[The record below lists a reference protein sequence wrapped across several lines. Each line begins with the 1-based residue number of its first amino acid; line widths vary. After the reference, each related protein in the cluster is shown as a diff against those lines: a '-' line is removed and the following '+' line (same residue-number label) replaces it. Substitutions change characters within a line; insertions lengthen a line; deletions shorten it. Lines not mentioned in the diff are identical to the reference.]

1 MSRPRSSLPPG
12 NAGTPNKVRTLK
24 MRSLAT
30 RSVHLAIV
38 VAATLVLLLPA
49 RAQSPTVGVVT
60 IAGAIGPATAA
71 YVERGLGR
79 AAADGHAA
87 VVLEIDTPGGLSTSM
102 RDIVE
107 AILASDVPVLG
118 FVAPQGARAASA
130 GAYILMATHVAGMAP
145 ATNVGAATPVQM
157 GGGSPLPG
165 GGSPDDG
172 GGSPDGG
179 DDGQAEGDEPI
190 AGEDGAEEDGAE
202 AEEGGD
208 APTDASSAKAVN
220 DAVAYFRSLAELR
233 GRNADW
239 AERAVREAASLSAS
253 AALEANV
260 IEVVAAN
267 RAELLAFADGRT
279 VELSGEREVTV
290 AVADARSVEIATNWQ
305 ERLLAVLAN
314 PNIAYILMLVGIYG
328 IIFEL
333 ANPGT
338 IGSGV
343 VGAIS
348 LLLGLFA
355 LNLLPID
362 YVGVG
367 LILLGVVLMVGEAL
381 TPSVGILGIGG
392 VIAFVLGSVLLI
404 DTDAPGFA
412 LSPWVIGGVTAS
424 TAGLL
429 IGVLALAVKAMR
441 GPVVSGAEGLQGQ
454 VGRVVAWQGERGTLH
469 VAGENWSAV
478 GPRDLRPGQAAR
490 VERREGLTVTVS
502 PVQDHEE
509 NS

>member
-1 MSRPRSSLPPG
+1 
-12 NAGTPNKVRTLK
+12 
-24 MRSLAT
+24 
-30 RSVHLAIV
+30 
-38 VAATLVLLLPA
+38 
-49 RAQSPTVGVVT
+49 
-60 IAGAIGPATAA
+60 
-71 YVERGLGR
+71 
-79 AAADGHAA
+79 
-87 VVLEIDTPGGLSTSM
+87 
-102 RDIVE
+102 
-107 AILASDVPVLG
+107 
-118 FVAPQGARAASA
+118 
-130 GAYILMATHVAGMAP
+130 MAP

-157 GGGSPLPG
+157 GGSNPFPG
-165 GGSPDDG
+165 GGQPGGDGADDADGGDGTDGADAMDGDG
-172 GGSPDGG
+172 GGDT
-179 DDGQAEGDEPI
+179 
-190 AGEDGAEEDGAE
+190 
-202 AEEGGD
+202 GD
-208 APTDASSAKAVN
+208 AAPSNATGAKAVN

-239 AERAVREAASLSAS
+239 AERAVRQAASLSAA

-260 IEVVAAN
+260 IEVVAVN
-267 RAELLAFADGRT
+267 RAELLAYADGRT
-279 VELSGEREVTV
+279 VELAGEREVTL
-290 AVADARSVEIATNWQ
+290 ALANARTVEITTNWQ

-314 PNIAYILMLVGIYG
+314 PNVAYILMLVGIYG

-362 YVGVG
+362 YAGVG

-392 VIAFVLGSVLLI
+392 VIAFILGSVLLI

-429 IGVLALAVKAMR
+429 MGVLALAIKAQR
-441 GPVVSGAEGLQGQ
+441 GPVVSGAEGMIGQ
-454 VGRVVAWQGERGTLH
+454 VGRIVSWQGTSGTIH
-469 VAGENWSAV
+469 VAGENWHAV
-478 GPRDLRPGQAAR
+478 GAGDLAPGRRAR
-490 VERREGLTVTVS
+490 VEKMEGLTLTVV
-502 PVQDHEE
+502 PVNESEE
-509 NS
+509 T

>member
-1 MSRPRSSLPPG
+1 VENDIMP
-12 NAGTPNKVRTLK
+12 T
-24 MRSLAT
+24 MLA
-30 RSVHLAIV
+30 RFVLAAA
-38 VAATLVLLLPA
+38 VAVLLVLPG
-49 RAQSPTVGVVT
+49 RAQTPTVGVLT
-60 IAGAIGPATAA
+60 IDGAIGPATAA
-71 YVERGLGR
+71 YVERGLR
-79 AAADGHAA
+79 VAADEGHAA
-87 VVLEIDTPGGLSTSM
+87 VILEIDTPGGLATAM

-118 FVAPQGARAASA
+118 YVAPDGARAASA

-165 GGSPDDG
+165 GSPDDE
-172 GGSPDGG
+172 GGSPLPGG
-179 DDGQAEGDEPI
+179 AP
-190 AGEDGAEEDGAE
+190 GEDGGGEGDQADGDGAG
-202 AEEGGD
+202 EGGNGGAPAD
-208 APTDASSAKAVN
+208 AGSAKAVN

-239 AERAVREAASLSAS
+239 AERAVRQAASLSAS

-279 VELSGEREVTV
+279 VELSGQREVTI
-290 AVADARSVEIATNWQ
+290 AVADARTVEIATNWQ

-314 PNIAYILMLVGIYG
+314 PNVAYILMLVGIYG

-343 VGAIS
+343 IGAIS

-362 YVGVG
+362 YAGVG

-392 VIAFVLGSVLLI
+392 VIAFILGSVLLI

-429 IGVLALAVKAMR
+429 MGVLTLAVRAHR
-441 GPVVSGAEGLQGQ
+441 GRVVSGAEGMVGQ
-454 VGRVVAWQGERGTLH
+454 KGRVVSWNGTSGWLH
-469 VAGENWSAV
+469 VAGENWHAV
-478 GPRDLRPGQAAR
+478 GPRDLAPGQSVR
-490 VERREGLTVTVS
+490 VERMEGLTLTVA
-502 PVQDHEE
+502 PVAESEE
-509 NS
+509 RT

>member
-1 MSRPRSSLPPG
+1 M
-12 NAGTPNKVRTLK
+12 
-24 MRSLAT
+24 AT
-30 RSVHLAIV
+30 RFVHLV
-38 VAATLVLLLPA
+38 VLVAAAFVMLLPA
-49 RAQSPTVGVVT
+49 RAQSPTVGVLT
-60 IAGAIGPATAA
+60 IEDAIGPATAA
-71 YVERGLGR
+71 YVERGLR
-79 AAADGHAA
+79 VAEEVGHAA
-87 VVLEIDTPGGLSTSM
+87 VVLEIDTPGGLSTAM

-118 FVAPQGARAASA
+118 YVAPQGARAASA
-130 GAYILMATHVAGMAP
+130 GAYILMATHVAAMAP

-165 GGSPDDG
+165 GGPG
-172 GGSPDGG
+172 GG
-179 DDGQAEGDEPI
+179 
-190 AGEDGAEEDGAE
+190 
-202 AEEGGD
+202 EGGD
-208 APTDASSAKAVN
+208 ADGAGDGDESANGDGDGDGGAEGSAPGDATRAKAIN

-233 GRNADW
+233 DRNVEW
-239 AERAVREAASLSAS
+239 AERAVREAASLSAT
-253 AALEANV
+253 AALEKNV
-260 IEVVAAN
+260 IDAVAAD

-279 VELSGEREVTV
+279 VELAGERRATV
-290 AVADARSVEIATNWQ
+290 AVADARTVAIEPNWQ

-314 PNIAYILMLVGIYG
+314 PNVAYILMLVGIYG

-362 YVGVG
+362 YAGVG

-392 VIAFVLGSVLLI
+392 VIAFILGSVLLI
-404 DTDAPGFA
+404 DTNAPGFA
-412 LSPWVIGGVTAS
+412 LSPWVIGAVTAS

-429 IGVLALAVKAMR
+429 MGVLTLAIKALR
-441 GPVVSGAEGLQGQ
+441 GPVVSGGESLSGQ
-454 VGRVVAWQGERGTLH
+454 VGRVVAWEGDHGTLH
-469 VAGENWSAV
+469 VAGENWHAV
-478 GPRDLRPGQAAR
+478 GPRNLRAGQPAR
-490 VERREGLTVTVS
+490 VERREGLTLTVS
-502 PVQDHEE
+502 PVEDHEE
-509 NS
+509 ST

>member
-1 MSRPRSSLPPG
+1 VENVIMSKLFARLLVF
-12 NAGTPNKVRTLK
+12 A
-24 MRSLAT
+24 
-30 RSVHLAIV
+30 
-38 VAATLVLLLPA
+38 VAAVAAVVPL
-49 RAQSPTVGVVT
+49 RAQAPTVGVVT
-60 IAGAIGPATAA
+60 IADAIGPATAA
-71 YVERGLGR
+71 YVERALNV
-79 AAADGHAA
+79 AAEDGHEA
-87 VVLEIDTPGGLSTSM
+87 VILEIDTPGGLSSAM

-118 FVAPQGARAASA
+118 YVAPEGARAASA
-130 GAYILMATHVAGMAP
+130 GAYILMATHVAAMAP

-157 GGGSPLPG
+157 GGGGPLPG
-165 GGSPDDG
+165 GGAP
-172 GGSPDGG
+172 
-179 DDGQAEGDEPI
+179 AEEEG
-190 AGEDGAEEDGAE
+190 DGAEEEDA
-202 AEEGGD
+202 AHGGD
-208 APTDASSAKAVN
+208 EAGDTPADATSAKAVN

-239 AERAVREAASLSAS
+239 AERAVREAASLSAV
-253 AALEANV
+253 AALENNV
-260 IEVVAAN
+260 VEAVVAS
-267 RAELLAFADGRT
+267 RAELIAFADGRT
-279 VELSGEREVTV
+279 VSMNGEREVTL
-290 AVADARSVEIATNWQ
+290 ALEGARTVEIATNWQ

-314 PNIAYILMLVGIYG
+314 PNVAYILMLVGIYG

-343 VGAIS
+343 IGAIS

-362 YVGVG
+362 YAGVG

-412 LSPWVIGGVTAS
+412 LSPWVIGGVTVS

-429 IGVLALAVKAMR
+429 TGVLALAVRAHR
-441 GPVVSGAEGLQGQ
+441 GRVVSGAEALTGAT
-454 VGRVVAWQGERGTLH
+454 GRVASWEGTSGWVH
-469 VAGENWSAV
+469 VAGENWRAV
-478 GPRDLRPGQAAR
+478 GPADLQPGQRAK
-490 VERREGLTVTVS
+490 VERMEGLTLTVA
-502 PVQDHEE
+502 PVHEQQE
-509 NS
+509 TR

>member
-1 MSRPRSSLPPG
+1 MPRLFARLAVLIA
-12 NAGTPNKVRTLK
+12 AG
-24 MRSLAT
+24 
-30 RSVHLAIV
+30 
-38 VAATLVLLLPA
+38 LVLLAPV
-49 RAQSPTVGVVT
+49 RAQTPVVGVVT
-60 IAGAIGPATAA
+60 IEGAIGPATAA
-71 YVERGLGR
+71 YVERGLEV
-79 AAADGHAA
+79 AATDGHAA
-87 VVLEIDTPGGLSTSM
+87 VILEIDTPGGLSTAM

-118 FVAPQGARAASA
+118 YVAPQGARAASA

-157 GGGSPLPG
+157 GGGGPLPG
-165 GGSPDDG
+165 GGPGEGAPPGGDGDGQADG
-172 GGSPDGG
+172 GGGEGDAGGETGG
-179 DDGQAEGDEPI
+179 DG
-190 AGEDGAEEDGAE
+190 AGE
-202 AEEGGD
+202 
-208 APTDASSAKAVN
+208 APTDATSAKAVN

-253 AALEANV
+253 AALERNV
-260 IEVVAAN
+260 IEVVAAD
-267 RAELLAFADGRT
+267 RAELLDFADGRT
-279 VELSGEREVTV
+279 VALAGEREVTI
-290 AVADARSVEIATNWQ
+290 ALDGARTVEIATNWQ

-314 PNIAYILMLVGIYG
+314 PNVAYILMLVGIYG

-343 VGAIS
+343 IGAIS

-362 YVGVG
+362 YAGVG

-392 VIAFVLGSVLLI
+392 VIAFILGSVLLI

-429 IGVLALAVKAMR
+429 MGVLTLAIRAHR
-441 GPVVSGAEGLQGQ
+441 GGVVSGAEAMVGQ
-454 VGRVVAWQGERGTLH
+454 TGRVVKWEGDHGTLH
-469 VAGENWSAV
+469 IAGENWHAV
-478 GPRDLRPGQAAR
+478 GPRDLAPGQSAR
-490 VERREGLTVTVS
+490 VERMEGLTLTVA
-502 PVQDHEE
+502 PVSESQE
-509 NS
+509 ST

>member
-1 MSRPRSSLPPG
+1 MLRASFYTAVFL
-12 NAGTPNKVRTLK
+12 
-24 MRSLAT
+24 
-30 RSVHLAIV
+30 
-38 VAATLVLLLPA
+38 VAAALVGLSA
-49 RAQSPTVGVVT
+49 RAQAPTVGVLT
-60 IAGAIGPATAA
+60 IEGAIGPATAA
-71 YVERGLGR
+71 YIERGLGV
-79 AAADGHAA
+79 AAEDGHAA
-87 VVLEIDTPGGLSTSM
+87 VILEIDTPGGLSTSM

-107 AILASDVPVLG
+107 AILGSDVSVLG
-118 FVAPQGARAASA
+118 YVAPQGAQAASA
-130 GAYILMATHVAGMAP
+130 GAYILMATHVAAMAP

-165 GGSPDDG
+165 GGGGPDDG
-172 GGSPDGG
+172 GSAEDADGGAG
-179 DDGQAEGDEPI
+179 DDGGADET
-190 AGEDGAEEDGAE
+190 

-208 APTDASSAKAVN
+208 GGGGGAPADATTAKAVN

-253 AALEANV
+253 AALEENV
-260 IEVVAAN
+260 IEVVAAD
-267 RAELLAFADGRT
+267 RAELLAFADGRE
-279 VELSGEREVTV
+279 VELAGDRMTTIDV
-290 AVADARSVEIATNWQ
+290 AEARTAEISTNWQ

-314 PNIAYILMLVGIYG
+314 PNVAYILMLVGIYG

-343 VGAIS
+343 IGAIS

-362 YVGVG
+362 YAGVG

-429 IGVLALAVKAMR
+429 MGVLTLAIKAHR
-441 GPVVSGAEGLQGQ
+441 GPVVSGAEGLKGQ
-454 VGRVVAWQGERGTLH
+454 IGRVVAWQGDRGTVH
-469 VAGENWSAV
+469 VAGENWHAM
-478 GPRDLRPGQAAR
+478 GPSELAPGAPAR
-490 VERREGLTVTVS
+490 VERREGLTLTVAAVDQ
-502 PVQDHEE
+502 PQEKR
-509 NS
+509 

>member
-1 MSRPRSSLPPG
+1 MP
-12 NAGTPNKVRTLK
+12 T
-24 MRSLAT
+24 MLA
-30 RSVHLAIV
+30 RFVL
-38 VAATLVLLLPA
+38 VAAVAVLLVLPG
-49 RAQSPTVGVVT
+49 RAQAPAVGVLT
-60 IAGAIGPATAA
+60 IEGAIGPATAA
-71 YVERGLGR
+71 YVERGLGV
-79 AAADGHAA
+79 AADEGHAA
-87 VVLEIDTPGGLSTSM
+87 VILEIDTPGGLSTAM

-118 FVAPQGARAASA
+118 YVAPQGARAASA
-130 GAYILMATHVAGMAP
+130 GAYILMATHVAAMAP

-157 GGGSPLPG
+157 GGSNPLPG
-165 GGSPDDG
+165 GGQPADEG
-172 GGSPDGG
+172 DGG
-179 DDGQAEGDEPI
+179 DGGDGNDEEAEGGG
-190 AGEDGAEEDGAE
+190 ADGG
-202 AEEGGD
+202 GGD
-208 APTDASSAKAVN
+208 APADATSAKAVN

-239 AERAVREAASLSAS
+239 AERAVRDAASLSAA

-260 IEVVAAN
+260 IEVVATN

-279 VELSGEREVTV
+279 VELAGEREVTIDV
-290 AVADARSVEIATNWQ
+290 EGAPLVEIATNWQ

-314 PNIAYILMLVGIYG
+314 PNVAYILMLVGIYG

-343 VGAIS
+343 IGAIS

-362 YVGVG
+362 YAGVG

-392 VIAFVLGSVLLI
+392 VIAFILGSVLLI

-429 IGVLALAVKAMR
+429 MGVLTLAIKAQR
-441 GPVVSGAEGLQGQ
+441 GPVVSGAEGMIGQ
-454 VGRVVAWQGERGTLH
+454 VGRIVSWQGKSGTIH
-469 VAGENWSAV
+469 VAGETWHAV
-478 GPRDLRPGQAAR
+478 GAGDLAPGRHAR
-490 VERREGLTVTVS
+490 VEKMEGLTLTVV
-502 PVQDHEE
+502 PVNASEE
-509 NS
+509 T

>member
-1 MSRPRSSLPPG
+1 
-12 NAGTPNKVRTLK
+12 
-24 MRSLAT
+24 
-30 RSVHLAIV
+30 
-38 VAATLVLLLPA
+38 
-49 RAQSPTVGVVT
+49 
-60 IAGAIGPATAA
+60 
-71 YVERGLGR
+71 
-79 AAADGHAA
+79 
-87 VVLEIDTPGGLSTSM
+87 M

-118 FVAPQGARAASA
+118 YVAPQGARAASA
-130 GAYILMATHVAGMAP
+130 GAYILMATHVAAMAP

-157 GGGSPLPG
+157 GGGGPLPG
-165 GGSPDDG
+165 GGPGDPGGGDGADG
-172 GGSPDGG
+172 GGDGG
-179 DDGQAEGDEPI
+179 G
-190 AGEDGAEEDGAE
+190 
-202 AEEGGD
+202 EGGGDGDQTADGDGDTEGNAPGD
-208 APTDASSAKAVN
+208 ATSAKAIN

-233 GRNADW
+233 GRNVEW
-239 AERAVREAASLSAS
+239 AERAVREAASLSAT
-253 AALEANV
+253 AALDKNV
-260 IEVVAAN
+260 IEVVAAD
-267 RAELLAFADGRT
+267 RADLLAFADGRT
-279 VELSGEREVTV
+279 VELAGDRRATV
-290 AVADARSVEIATNWQ
+290 AVADARTVAVEPNWQ

-314 PNIAYILMLVGIYG
+314 PNVAYILMLVGIYG

-343 VGAIS
+343 IGAIS

-362 YVGVG
+362 YAGVG

-404 DTDAPGFA
+404 DTNAPGFA

-429 IGVLALAVKAMR
+429 MGVLTLAIKAHR

-454 VGRVVAWQGERGTLH
+454 VGHVVAWKGDHGTLH
-469 VAGENWSAV
+469 VAGENWHAV
-478 GPRDLRPGQAAR
+478 GPRDLRAGQPAR
-490 VERREGLTVTVS
+490 VDRREGLTLTVS
-502 PVQDHEE
+502 PVADHEE
-509 NS
+509 ST

>member
-1 MSRPRSSLPPG
+1 MLRAFFYTALF
-12 NAGTPNKVRTLK
+12 
-24 MRSLAT
+24 
-30 RSVHLAIV
+30 
-38 VAATLVLLLPA
+38 LVTAVLVGLSA
-49 RAQSPTVGVVT
+49 RAQAPTVGVLT
-60 IAGAIGPATAA
+60 IEGAIGPATAA
-71 YVERGLGR
+71 YIERGLR
-79 AAADGHAA
+79 VAAEDGHAA
-87 VVLEIDTPGGLSTSM
+87 VILEIDTPGGLSTSM

-107 AILASDVPVLG
+107 AILGSEVPVLG
-118 FVAPQGARAASA
+118 YVAPQGAQAASA
-130 GAYILMATHVAGMAP
+130 GAYILMATHVAAMAP

-157 GGGSPLPG
+157 GGGGPLRD
-165 GGSPDDG
+165 GGSPGDSGGGEDAEGGGGDGETAEDG
-172 GGSPDGG
+172 GRDGG
-179 DDGQAEGDEPI
+179 SG
-190 AGEDGAEEDGAE
+190 GAPA
-202 AEEGGD
+202 
-208 APTDASSAKAVN
+208 DASTAKAVN

-253 AALEANV
+253 AALEKNV
-260 IEVVAAN
+260 IEVVAAD
-267 RAELLAFADGRT
+267 RTELLAFADGRE
-279 VELSGEREVTV
+279 VELAGDRVTTIDV
-290 AVADARSVEIATNWQ
+290 AEARTAEISTNWQ

-314 PNIAYILMLVGIYG
+314 PNVAYILMLVGIYG

-343 VGAIS
+343 IGAIS

-362 YVGVG
+362 YAGVG

-392 VIAFVLGSVLLI
+392 VIAFILGSVLLI

-429 IGVLALAVKAMR
+429 MGVLTLAIKAHR
-441 GPVVSGAEGLQGQ
+441 GPVVSGAEGMVGQ
-454 VGRVVAWQGERGTLH
+454 TGHVVAWDDGQGTVH
-469 VAGENWSAV
+469 VAGEQWHAT
-478 GPRDLRPGQAAR
+478 GPRDLAPGAPAR
-490 VERREGLTVTVS
+490 VERRDGLTLTVTAAG
-502 PVQDHEE
+502 QTQEKR
-509 NS
+509 